1 MKLFMLTTIAIII
14 FAGFLAEGSSD
25 KLKNFTVS
33 YGFNQIPNE
42 SAAYCSI
49 TGSRFAEITCA
60 ENTKLVV
67 QQAKPAIPELEKA
80 SLPLEKIKLPP
91 GFKIEL
97 FAENLPY
104 ARSLALSPNGTLFV
118 GTLQPSENLDSLALY
133 AIADTNNNNHA
144 EAKEIFVLAK
154 GLNYPNGVAFK
165 DGSLYAAEVNR
176 IIRFDDIEA
185 HLDSP
190 TEPVLIKALPQY
202 LHHGFRY
209 IGFGPDGKLYLA
221 MGAACNVCFPTD
233 ELNGTIE
240 RMNPDGSNMKVF
252 ARGVRNSVG
261 FDWDPQ
267 TGELWFTDNGR
278 DELGNDVP
286 SDELNH
292 APSFGLDFG
301 FPTCHSG
308 SIPDPQFGSD
318 ENYSC
323 DNKVPPAWALGPH
336 VASLGMR
343 FYTGTQFPEKYN
355 GQIFIAEHGSWN
367 RDIPIGY
374 RIAVVYL
381 KNNTAI
387 GHEIFAEGWL
397 QNGTA

>member
-1 MKLFMLTTIAIII
+1 MRLFMLTFVVIII
-14 FAGFLAEGSSD
+14 LAIFLAEGSADS
-25 KLKNFTVS
+25 LKDLTVS
-33 YGFNQIPNE
+33 DGFNPFSN
-42 SAAYCSI
+42 SSI
-49 TGSRFAEITCA
+49 ACYGKAGIISVETTFAEV
-60 ENTKLVV
+60 TKLVV
-67 QQAKPAIPELEKA
+67 QQAKPLVPGQENK

-118 GTLQPSENLDSLALY
+118 GTLQSPDNLDSPALY
-133 AIADTNNNNHA
+133 AIADTNNNNRA
-144 EAKEIFVLAK
+144 EAGEIFILAK

-165 DGSLYAAEVNR
+165 DGSLYVAEINR

-185 HLDSP
+185 NLNNP
-190 TEPVLIKALPQY
+190 KEPVLIRELPQY
-202 LHHGFRY
+202 IHHGFRY

-221 MGAACNVCFPTD
+221 MGAACNVCFPID
-233 ELNGTIE
+233 QFNGTID
-240 RMNPDGSNMKVF
+240 RMNPDGSDMETF
-252 ARGVRNSVG
+252 AQGVRNSVG
-261 FDWDPQ
+261 FDWAPQ

-278 DELGNDVP
+278 DELGNDIP

-292 APSFGLDFG
+292 APILGLDFG

-308 SIPDPQFGSD
+308 SIPDPQLGSD

-323 DNKVPPAWALGPH
+323 DNKVPPTWALGPH

-343 FYTGTQFPEKYN
+343 FYTGAQFPEKYSS
-355 GQIFIAEHGSWN
+355 QIFIAEQGSWN
-367 RDIPIGY
+367 RDTPIGY

-381 KNNTAI
+381 QNNTAI
-387 GHEIFAEGWL
+387 DHEIFAEGWL
-397 QNGTA
+397 QNGT